1 MCFPLQHQGGHC
13 QHVGIFTKLAQL
25 PQMLSQPFS
34 RMVHTEMG
42 GSMSCVPQEVAASQ
56 GLAST
61 SSSLTTVH
69 DIEEAI
75 IVLVISV
82 NIRHQ
87 SRCTGMQTVLL
98 EAIKVQLLCWPSP
111 LCKHIEAWADNQ
123 PGRQ

>member
-1 MCFPLQHQGGHC
+1 
-13 QHVGIFTKLAQL
+13 
-25 PQMLSQPFS
+25 
-34 RMVHTEMG
+34 
-42 GSMSCVPQEVAASQ
+42 MSCVPQEVAASQ

-98 EAIKVQLLCWPSP
+98 EAITFSCFASRPRSASTLKQGQTTSLEDNESQHCHPAAPVLGQRCWPV
-111 LCKHIEAWADNQ
+111 
-123 PGRQ
+123 